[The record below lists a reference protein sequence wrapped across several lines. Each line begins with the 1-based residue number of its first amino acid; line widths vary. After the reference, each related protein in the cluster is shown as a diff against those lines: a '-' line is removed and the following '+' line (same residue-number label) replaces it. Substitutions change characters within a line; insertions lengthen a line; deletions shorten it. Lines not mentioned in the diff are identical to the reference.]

1 MEEHSA
7 NTWPSYQ
14 AKNPFFSVC
23 ENEVGQTLCQFALEK
38 NMVTKLT
45 VTIL

>member
-1 MEEHSA
+1 MIEECSA
-7 NTWPSYQ
+7 WPYLLTN
-14 AKNPFFSVC
+14 NPFFSIC
-23 ENEVGQTLCQFALEK
+23 ENEVGQKLCQFALEK